1 MPADPL
7 AEAHALLTAWLDG
20 DDSCATLQRAR
31 AWVDARRAA
40 DVPPPVERRN
50 CWTCIHAF
58 KEARRCRQLTVEAV
72 EQWVNAT
79 HGDTRDG
86 TCPPD
91 ADGCPGWQP
100 TDPPPSAEVP
110 RG

>member
-7 AEAHALLTAWLDG
+7 AEALALLTAWLDG

-40 DVPPPVERRN
+40 ATLDRATFERLIN
-50 CWTCIHAF
+50 
-58 KEARRCRQLTVEAV
+58 EGQQLRRQYERDSAPMR
-72 EQWVNAT
+72 
-79 HGDTRDG
+79 TRG
-86 TCPPD
+86 
-91 ADGCPGWQP
+91 AG
-100 TDPPPSAEVP
+100 DPPPSADYIGPGWADGVP